1 MKPTKSSM
9 AAIILGDGASSGN
22 GGTPLVCCRRKTH
35 ALRPRGTL
43 LSPHLDGPLMAEA
56 ALLSLRPT
64 RLASIHL
71 YFFAALLWF
80 LAVLA
85 FLNVYNVIPDWDVG
99 IRLKS
104 AAAALLGFLGL
115 LFVLFAEVKRLA
127 TRYLLTDSRIVRR
140 DGILRRRT
148 QEMPLNKIERVEVDE
163 GIVQRILR
171 FGDVVIDTGED
182 SVTFASVRNV
192 RSIESEISKRIAAV
206 AR

>member
-1 MKPTKSSM
+1 
-9 AAIILGDGASSGN
+9 
-22 GGTPLVCCRRKTH
+22 
-35 ALRPRGTL
+35 
-43 LSPHLDGPLMAEA
+43 MAEA